1 LLKAKRES
9 GRLIIIGLDGVPFGM
24 VEHFAGSGVMPHT
37 AGLISNG
44 AFRQMRSAVPEI
56 SSVAWSSIITGKN
69 PGEHGIFGFTDLAP
83 FSYRLTFP
91 NFTNLQAPPFWQLS
105 SGKSVIINVPST
117 YPVSEM
123 KGVHISG
130 FVSIDINKS
139 VHPASVIP
147 ELNGLDYRLDVDSQK
162 AHEDLGLFLTD
173 LDQTLTARIKA
184 ADYLWDYTDWRTFML
199 AFTGTDRLMHFLY
212 EAYEEQSH
220 RYRADFVNHF
230 RRIDEAI
237 GSILGRL
244 GQEDELMMLSDHG
257 FERLKKEVYINNLLA
272 SEGFLSFKAGGEREL
287 GNVASASRAFALDP
301 ARIYIHRKGRYPDG
315 SVSQDDADSCLRDLE
330 DLFSSLRLEGR
341 KVIRHIYR
349 RRDAYCGPFV
359 EQGPDLVLIA
369 EPGFNLKGSMRSA
382 ELTGEGPFT
391 GKHTYEDAF
400 VLLKDKDMGSE
411 LGEQP
416 SVVDAGQLIRSLA
429 TDSQA

>member
-1 LLKAKRES
+1 LLKGKRNS

-24 VEHFAGSGVMPHT
+24 VEHLADSGVMPNT
-37 AGLISNG
+37 AGLISSG
-44 AFRQMRSAVPEI
+44 AFRQMCSSVPEI

-91 NFTNLQAPPFWQLS
+91 NFTSLQAPPFWQLS

-117 YPVSEM
+117 YPVRPM
-123 KGVHISG
+123 NGVHISG

-147 ELNGLDYRLDVDSQK
+147 ELNRLDYRLDVDSQK
-162 AHEDLGLFLTD
+162 AHEDLGLFLED
-173 LDQTLTARIKA
+173 LDQTLSARIKA
-184 ADYLWDYTDWRTFML
+184 AEHLWDYADWRTFML

-212 EAYEEQSH
+212 EAYEDQSH
-220 RYRADFVNHF
+220 SYHADFMNHF

-244 GQEDELMMLSDHG
+244 GKTDDLMMLSDHG
-257 FERLKKEVYINNLLA
+257 FERLRKDVYINNLLA
-272 SEGFLSFKAGGEREL
+272 SEGFLSFKAGAEPEL
-287 GNVASASRAFALDP
+287 GNISPAARAFALDP
-301 ARIYIHRKGRYPDG
+301 ARIYIHRRGRYPSG
-315 SVSQDDADSCLRDLE
+315 SVSPGDTDTCLQDLE
-330 DLFSSLRLEGR
+330 ELFSSFRLDGR

-349 RRDAYCGPFV
+349 RDDAYRGPFV

-369 EPGFNLKGSMRSA
+369 EPGFNLKGSMQSA

-400 VLLKDKDMGSE
+400 VLLTDKDMVGE
-411 LGEQP
+411 LGERP
-416 SVVDAGQLIRSLA
+416 SVVDAGRLIRSLVA
-429 TDSQA
+429 DSQV